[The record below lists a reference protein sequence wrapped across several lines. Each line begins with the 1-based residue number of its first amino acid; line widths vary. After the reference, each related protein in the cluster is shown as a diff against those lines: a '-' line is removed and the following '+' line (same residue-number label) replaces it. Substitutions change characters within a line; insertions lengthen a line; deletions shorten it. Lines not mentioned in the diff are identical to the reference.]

1 MLIKVASLCGFVT
14 QIFINAGCSSEES
27 ERIARHLASANLTG
41 HDSHGV
47 IRVPRYVSWL
57 KSGNLRA
64 GQSLTVITETDVF
77 AVVNGNRGFGQSI
90 GEQAV
95 QLGIKK
101 SLNTGISII
110 ALRQS
115 GHLGRIGDWAEMA
128 VEAGLIS
135 IHFVNVAGSLLV
147 APFGGVSRRMST
159 NPVTIGVPIG
169 KAEPLI
175 LDFATSRVAEGKVLV
190 AATGGKPLPPDS
202 LITGDGLP
210 TGDPKA
216 LYGDADPARTNDIR
230 SGDGAIRA
238 MGEHKG
244 SGLAL
249 ICEMLAGALT
259 GGGCAGPDKRYILNG
274 MLSIYIN
281 PNHLDID
288 RSFLQEAQDYIK
300 FFKDSKPAEPG
311 IDVLV
316 PGDLERKRRADRTAN
331 GIKLPDD
338 VWSAI
343 VDTAREVGIVD
354 FDIPAPNQ

>member
-1 MLIKVASLCGFVT
+1 MLIQVDPLRSIVT
-14 QIFINAGCSSEES
+14 DIFANAGCSPEES

-47 IRVPRYVSWL
+47 IRVPRYISWL

-64 GQSLTVITETDVF
+64 GQTLSVISETDVF
-77 AVVNGNRGFGQSI
+77 TVVDGNRGFGQSI

-95 QLGIKK
+95 QLGINKAMK
-101 SLNTGISII
+101 CGVSIV

-128 VEAGLIS
+128 IEAGLIS

-159 NPVTIGVPIG
+159 NPVTIGIPLG
-169 KAEPLI
+169 DSEPLI

-202 LITGDGLP
+202 LIRGDGQP
-210 TGDPKA
+210 TDDPKA
-216 LYGDADPARTNDIR
+216 LYGDVDPARTTDVR
-230 SGDGAIRA
+230 AGDGAIRT

-259 GGGCAGPDKRYILNG
+259 GGGCAGPDKPYILNG
-274 MLSIYIN
+274 MLSIYIS
-281 PNHLDID
+281 PDHLDTD
-288 RSFLQEAQDYIK
+288 QVFLQEAQQYIE
-300 FFKDSKPAEPG
+300 FFKTSKPAEPCG
-311 IDVLV
+311 DVLV
-316 PGDLERKRRADRTAN
+316 PGDIERQRRADRTAN
-331 GIKLPDD
+331 GIELPND

-343 VDTAREVGIVD
+343 LDTARDVGVSNAD
-354 FDIPAPNQ
+354 TLASS

>member
-1 MLIKVASLCGFVT
+1 MLIQVDPLRSIVT
-14 QIFINAGCSSEES
+14 DIFTKAGCSPEES

-47 IRVPRYVSWL
+47 IRVPRYISWL
-57 KSGNLRA
+57 RSGNLRA
-64 GQSLTVITETDVF
+64 GQTLSVVSETDVF
-77 AVVNGNRGFGQSI
+77 TVVDGNRGFGQSI

-95 QLGIKK
+95 QLGINK
-101 SLNTGISII
+101 SLKCGVSIV

-128 VEAGLIS
+128 IEAGLIS

-159 NPVTIGVPIG
+159 NPVTIGIPLG
-169 KAEPLI
+169 DSEPLI

-190 AATGGKPLPPDS
+190 AATGGKPLPPNS
-202 LITGDGLP
+202 LITGDGQP
-210 TGDPKA
+210 TDDPKA
-216 LYGDADPARTNDIR
+216 LYGDVDPARTNDVR
-230 SGDGAIRA
+230 AGDGAIRT

-259 GGGCAGPDKRYILNG
+259 GGGCAGPDKPYILNG
-274 MLSIYIN
+274 MLSIYIS
-281 PNHLDID
+281 PDHLDTD
-288 RSFLQEAQDYIK
+288 QVFLQEAQQYIE
-300 FFKDSKPAEPG
+300 FFKTSNPAKPG
-311 IDVLV
+311 DDVLV
-316 PGDLERKRRADRTAN
+316 PGDMERQRRADRTAN
-331 GIKLPDD
+331 GIELPDD

-343 VDTAREVGIVD
+343 LDTARDVGLSNLD
-354 FDIPAPNQ
+354 NLASS

>member
-1 MLIKVASLCGFVT
+1 MLIQVDPLRSIVT
-14 QIFINAGCSSEES
+14 DIFAKAGCSPEES

-47 IRVPRYVSWL
+47 IRVPRYISWL

-64 GQSLTVITETDVF
+64 GQTLSVISETDVF
-77 AVVNGNRGFGQSI
+77 TVVDGNRGFGQSI

-95 QLGIKK
+95 QLGINK
-101 SLNTGISII
+101 SLKCGVSIV

-128 VEAGLIS
+128 IESGLIS

-159 NPVTIGVPIG
+159 NPVTIGIPLG
-169 KAEPLI
+169 DSEPLI

-190 AATGGKPLPPDS
+190 AATGCKPLPPDS
-202 LITGDGLP
+202 LIRGDGQP
-210 TGDPKA
+210 TDDPKA
-216 LYGDADPARTNDIR
+216 LYGDVDPARTTDVR
-230 SGDGAIRA
+230 AGDGAIRT

-259 GGGCAGPDKRYILNG
+259 GGGCAGPDKPYILNG
-274 MLSIYIN
+274 MLSIYIS
-281 PNHLDID
+281 PDHLDTD
-288 RSFLQEAQDYIK
+288 QVFLQEAQQYIE
-300 FFKDSKPAEPG
+300 FFKTSKPAEPCG
-311 IDVLV
+311 DVLV
-316 PGDLERKRRADRTAN
+316 PGDIERQRRADRTAN
-331 GIKLPDD
+331 GIEVPDD

-343 VDTAREVGIVD
+343 LDTARDVGVSNA
-354 FDIPAPNQ
+354 DILASS

>member
-1 MLIKVASLCGFVT
+1 MLIQVDPLRSMVAD
-14 QIFINAGCSSEES
+14 IFAKAGCSREEG

-47 IRVPRYVSWL
+47 IRVPRYISWL

-64 GQSLTVITETDVF
+64 GQTLSVVSETDVF
-77 AVVNGNRGFGQSI
+77 TVVDGNRGFGQSI

-95 QLGIKK
+95 QLGINKALK
-101 SLNTGISII
+101 CGVSIV

-128 VEAGLIS
+128 IEAGLIS

-159 NPVTIGVPIG
+159 NPVTIGIPLG
-169 KAEPLI
+169 DSEPLI

-190 AATGGKPLPPDS
+190 AATGGKPLPPNS
-202 LITGDGLP
+202 LITGDGQP
-210 TGDPKA
+210 TNDPKA
-216 LYGDADPARTNDIR
+216 LYGDVDPARTNDVR
-230 SGDGAIRA
+230 AGDGAIRT

-259 GGGCAGPDKRYILNG
+259 GGGCAGPDKPYILNG
-274 MLSIYIN
+274 MLSIYIS
-281 PNHLDID
+281 PDHLDTD
-288 RSFLQEAQDYIK
+288 QVFLQEAQQYIE
-300 FFKDSKPAEPG
+300 FFKTSTPAKPG
-311 IDVLV
+311 DDVLV
-316 PGDLERKRRADRTAN
+316 PGDMERQRRADRTAN
-331 GIKLPDD
+331 GIELPDD

-343 VDTAREVGIVD
+343 LDTARDVGLSNLD
-354 FDIPAPNQ
+354 NLASS

>member
-1 MLIKVASLCGFVT
+1 MLIQIDPLRSIVT
-14 QIFINAGCSSEES
+14 DIFTKAGCTPEES

-47 IRVPRYVSWL
+47 IRVPRYISWL

-64 GQSLTVITETDVF
+64 GQTLSVVSETDVF
-77 AVVNGNRGFGQSI
+77 TVVDGNRGFGQSI

-95 QLGIKK
+95 QLGINKALK
-101 SLNTGISII
+101 CGVSIV

-128 VEAGLIS
+128 IEAGLIS

-159 NPVTIGVPIG
+159 NPVTIGIPLG
-169 KAEPLI
+169 DSEPLI

-190 AATGGKPLPPDS
+190 AATGGKPLPPNS
-202 LITGDGLP
+202 LITGDGQP
-210 TGDPKA
+210 TNDPKA
-216 LYGDADPARTNDIR
+216 LYGDVDPARTNDVR
-230 SGDGAIRA
+230 AGDGAIRT

-259 GGGCAGPDKRYILNG
+259 GGGCAGPDKPYILNG
-274 MLSIYIN
+274 MLSIYIS
-281 PNHLDID
+281 PDHLDTD
-288 RSFLQEAQDYIK
+288 QVFLQEAQQYIE
-300 FFKDSKPAEPG
+300 FFKTSKPAEPG
-311 IDVLV
+311 GDVLV
-316 PGDLERKRRADRTAN
+316 PGDMERQRRADRTAN
-331 GIKLPDD
+331 GIELPDD

-343 VDTAREVGIVD
+343 LDTARDVGLSNLD
-354 FDIPAPNQ
+354 NLASS

>member
-1 MLIKVASLCGFVT
+1 MLIQVDPLRSIVT
-14 QIFINAGCSSEES
+14 DIFTKAGCSPEES

-47 IRVPRYVSWL
+47 IRVPRYISWL

-64 GQSLTVITETDVF
+64 GQTLSVVSETDVF
-77 AVVNGNRGFGQSI
+77 TVVDGNRGFGQSI

-95 QLGIKK
+95 QLGINKALK
-101 SLNTGISII
+101 CGVSIV

-128 VEAGLIS
+128 IEAGLIS

-159 NPVTIGVPIG
+159 NPVTIGIPLG
-169 KAEPLI
+169 DSEPLI

-190 AATGGKPLPPDS
+190 AATGGKPLPPNS
-202 LITGDGLP
+202 LITGDGQP
-210 TGDPKA
+210 TDDPKA
-216 LYGDADPARTNDIR
+216 LYGDVDPARTNDVR
-230 SGDGAIRA
+230 AGDGAIRT

-259 GGGCAGPDKRYILNG
+259 GGGCAGPDKPYILNG
-274 MLSIYIN
+274 MLSIYIS
-281 PNHLDID
+281 PDHLDTD
-288 RSFLQEAQDYIK
+288 QVFLQEAQQYIE
-300 FFKDSKPAEPG
+300 FFKTSKPAEPCG
-311 IDVLV
+311 DVLV
-316 PGDLERKRRADRTAN
+316 PGDMERQRRADRTAN
-331 GIKLPDD
+331 GIELPDD

-343 VDTAREVGIVD
+343 LDTARDVGVSNA
-354 FDIPAPNQ
+354 DILASS

>member
-1 MLIKVASLCGFVT
+1 MLIQVDPLRSIVT
-14 QIFINAGCSSEES
+14 DIFAKAGCSPEES

-47 IRVPRYVSWL
+47 IRVPRYISWL

-64 GQSLTVITETDVF
+64 GQTLSVISETDVF
-77 AVVNGNRGFGQSI
+77 TVVDGNRGFGQSI

-95 QLGIKK
+95 QLGINKAMK
-101 SLNTGISII
+101 CGVSIV

-128 VEAGLIS
+128 IEAGLIS

-159 NPVTIGVPIG
+159 NPVTIGIPLG
-169 KAEPLI
+169 DSEPLV

-202 LITGDGLP
+202 LIRGDGPP
-210 TGDPKA
+210 TGAPKA
-216 LYGDADPARTNDIR
+216 LYGDVDPARTTDVR
-230 SGDGAIRA
+230 AGDGAIRT

-259 GGGCAGPDKRYILNG
+259 GGGCAGPDKPYILNG
-274 MLSIYIN
+274 MLSIYIS
-281 PNHLDID
+281 PDHLDTD
-288 RSFLQEAQDYIK
+288 QVFLQEAQQYIE
-300 FFKDSKPAEPG
+300 FFKTSKPAEPCG
-311 IDVLV
+311 DVLV
-316 PGDLERKRRADRTAN
+316 PGDMERQRRADRTAN
-331 GIKLPDD
+331 GIELPDD

-343 VDTAREVGIVD
+343 LDTARDVGLSNL
-354 FDIPAPNQ
+354 DILASS

>member
-1 MLIKVASLCGFVT
+1 MLIQVAPLRSMVAD
-14 QIFINAGCSSEES
+14 IFAKAGCSRGES

-47 IRVPRYVSWL
+47 IRVPRYISWL

-64 GQSLTVITETDVF
+64 GQTLSVVSETDVF
-77 AVVNGNRGFGQSI
+77 TVVDGNRGFGQSI

-95 QLGIKK
+95 QLGINKALK
-101 SLNTGISII
+101 CGVSIV

-128 VEAGLIS
+128 IEAGLIS

-159 NPVTIGVPIG
+159 NPVTIGIPLG
-169 KAEPLI
+169 DSEPLI

-190 AATGGKPLPPDS
+190 AATGGKPLPPNS
-202 LITGDGLP
+202 LITGDGQP
-210 TGDPKA
+210 TDDPKA
-216 LYGDADPARTNDIR
+216 LYGDVDPARTNDVR
-230 SGDGAIRA
+230 AGDGAIRT

-259 GGGCAGPDKRYILNG
+259 GGGCAGPDKPYILNG
-274 MLSIYIN
+274 MLSIYIS
-281 PNHLDID
+281 PDHLDTD
-288 RSFLQEAQDYIK
+288 QVFLQEAQQYIE
-300 FFKDSKPAEPG
+300 FFKTSNPAKPG
-311 IDVLV
+311 DDVLV
-316 PGDLERKRRADRTAN
+316 PGDMERQRRADRTAN
-331 GIKLPDD
+331 GIELPDD

-343 VDTAREVGIVD
+343 LDTARDVGLSNLD
-354 FDIPAPNQ
+354 NLASS

>member
-1 MLIKVASLCGFVT
+1 MLIQIDPLRSIVT
-14 QIFINAGCSSEES
+14 DIFTKAGCSPEES

-47 IRVPRYVSWL
+47 IRVPRYISWL
-57 KSGNLRA
+57 RSGNLRA
-64 GQSLTVITETDVF
+64 GQTLSVVSETDVF
-77 AVVNGNRGFGQSI
+77 TVVDGNRGFGQSI

-95 QLGIKK
+95 QLGINK
-101 SLNTGISII
+101 SLKCGVSIV

-128 VEAGLIS
+128 IEAGLIS

-159 NPVTIGVPIG
+159 NPVTIGIPLG
-169 KAEPLI
+169 DSEPLI

-190 AATGGKPLPPDS
+190 AATGGKPLPPNS
-202 LITGDGLP
+202 LITGDGQP
-210 TGDPKA
+210 TDDPKA
-216 LYGDADPARTNDIR
+216 LYGDVDPARTNDVR
-230 SGDGAIRA
+230 AGDGAIRT

-259 GGGCAGPDKRYILNG
+259 GGGCAGPDKPYILNG
-274 MLSIYIN
+274 MLSIYIS
-281 PNHLDID
+281 PDHLDTD
-288 RSFLQEAQDYIK
+288 QVFLQEAQQYIE
-300 FFKDSKPAEPG
+300 FFKTSNPAKPG
-311 IDVLV
+311 DDVLV
-316 PGDLERKRRADRTAN
+316 PGDMERQRRADRTAN
-331 GIKLPDD
+331 GIELPDD

-343 VDTAREVGIVD
+343 LDTARDVGLSNLD
-354 FDIPAPNQ
+354 NLASS